1 MKAFLLSAGLGTRL
15 APLTDTIPKCLLP
28 INGQPLLQYWLDHV
42 KGTGI
47 EKVLINTH
55 KHYDQI
61 ESYCKTWTSLPE
73 IILTRE
79 QELLGTAGTLYT
91 NKSFVDGEEDFFLL
105 YADNITTNVSLS
117 SIYEY
122 HKKKNDSIFTTFA
135 YPTNI
140 PEQKGIFTIDSNN
153 KVKHFIE
160 KPKNMNGLFGL
171 ANSGIG
177 VLNCEIFD
185 YINNLTFDMGYDI
198 MPRLINKMYI
208 KLLETNQKIID
219 IGTLEDYKLVL
230 KEWGKYDS
238 SSNTITGEFSGRG
251 V

>member
-15 APLTDTIPKCLLP
+15 SPLTDTTPKCLLP
-28 INGQPLLQYWLDHV
+28 INGRPLLQYWLDHMKRSGV
-42 KGTGI
+42 

-55 KHYDQI
+55 KHHDQI
-61 ESYCKTWTSLPE
+61 ESYCKTWTSLPD

-79 QELLGTAGTLYT
+79 EKLLGTAGTLYA

-105 YADNITTNVSLS
+105 YADNITNVSLS

-122 HKKKNDSIFTTFA
+122 HKNKKNSIFTTFA

-171 ANSGIG
+171 ANSGVG
-177 VLNCEIFD
+177 VLNCKIFD
-185 YINNLTFDMGYDI
+185 YINNLTFDIGYDI
-198 MPRLINKMYI
+198 MPRLINKMYV

-219 IGTLEDYKLVL
+219 IGTPEDYKLIQ
-230 KEWGKYDS
+230 KEWSEYDNS
-238 SSNTITGEFSGRG
+238 PNTITSKFSGRG
-251 V
+251 I